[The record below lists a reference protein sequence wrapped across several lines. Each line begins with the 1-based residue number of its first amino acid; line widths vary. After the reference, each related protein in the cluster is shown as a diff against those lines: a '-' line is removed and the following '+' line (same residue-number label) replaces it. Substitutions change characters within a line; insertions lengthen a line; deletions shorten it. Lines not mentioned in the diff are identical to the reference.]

1 MKMLINIAVLF
12 GSAESKL
19 TLISPN
25 FLRGRLSAEPDRLIS
40 EGFFYIWFS
49 VQYFSQQLSS
59 TTVKNTDVTVI
70 ISRPT
75 HHPLNGANCI
85 TKLPVILPAGGED
98 VGNCVMNE
106 VKEFIKICKM
116 KMQVIG
122 VVLLKLKN

>member
-1 MKMLINIAVLF
+1 MYIEIVKIIHIVLF
-12 GSAESKL
+12 ILVCACVWVISCKL
-19 TLISPN
+19 IQMLPT
-25 FLRGRLSAEPDRLIS
+25 
-40 EGFFYIWFS
+40 FFYIWFS
-49 VQYFSQQLSS
+49 VQYFLQQLSS
-59 TTVKNTDVTVI
+59 TTVKNTDVMVI

-85 TKLPVILPAGGED
+85 TRLPVILPEGGED

-106 VKEFIKICKM
+106 VKEFVKICKM